1 MNPTFAALNNRP
13 PTAVGGYGSIA
24 KWLHWLVFALV
35 LVQFVIAW
43 TMPQI
48 RRGVVPGKLIN
59 LHLSFGVLI
68 MAIVL
73 IRLLWSRAY
82 PVAPVVENIPPWQQ
96 TLARATHWLLYGLL
110 LVLPVLGWAAV
121 SAREWTVRVFDLF
134 SLPYLVSANARIGFI
149 AGDVHVVLSWVLL
162 GLIGFH
168 ATAGLYHYF
177 FLRDQVL
184 QRMLP
189 SD

>member
-1 MNPTFAALNNRP
+1 MNPRFATQNNRP

-24 KWLHWLVFALV
+24 KSFHWLVFALV

-43 TMPQI
+43 TMPAM
-48 RRGVVPGKLIN
+48 RRGVIPGTLIN

-82 PVAPVVENIPPWQQ
+82 PVAPIVENIPPWQQ

-110 LVLPVLGWAAV
+110 LVLPVLGWAAA
-121 SAREWTVRVFDLF
+121 SARDWTIRVFDLVT
-134 SLPYLVSANARIGFI
+134 LPSLVSADAKIGFV

-162 GLIGFH
+162 GLIVLH
-168 ATAGLYHYF
+168 VAAGLYHYF
-177 FLRDQVL
+177 FLRDRIL

-189 SD
+189 GD

>member
-1 MNPTFAALNNRP
+1 MNPRFATHDNRSP
-13 PTAVGGYGSIA
+13 AAVGGYGSIA
-24 KWLHWLVFALV
+24 KSLHWLVFALV

-43 TMPQI
+43 TMPAI
-48 RRGVVPGKLIN
+48 RRGVVPGTLIN

-82 PVAPVVENIPPWQQ
+82 PVAPVVENIPAWQQ
-96 TLARATHWLLYGLL
+96 TLASATHWLLYGLL
-110 LVLPVLGWAAV
+110 LVLPVLGWAAAA
-121 SAREWTVRVFDLF
+121 ARDWTVRVLDLVT
-134 SLPYLVSANARIGFI
+134 LPYLVSANARIGFI

-162 GLIGFH
+162 GLIGLH
-168 ATAGLYHYF
+168 VAAGLYHYF
-177 FLRDQVL
+177 FLRDRVL

-189 SD
+189 GD